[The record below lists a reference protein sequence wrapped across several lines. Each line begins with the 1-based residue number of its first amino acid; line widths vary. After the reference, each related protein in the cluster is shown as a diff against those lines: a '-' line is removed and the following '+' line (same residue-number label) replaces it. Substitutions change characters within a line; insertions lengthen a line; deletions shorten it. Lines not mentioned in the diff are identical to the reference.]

1 MYRLKKALYGL
12 KQASRA
18 RCSRINSYF
27 LQNGFERS
35 KNEPTLYLKIEGKN
49 DLFIVCLCVDDMIY
63 MDYSSSLIDEFKFN
77 MKKEFEMS
85 YLGMLHYFLGLEV
98 KQVEDGIFVSQRKYA
113 TDMLKRINVFNCKVA
128 ATLMNLNEKL
138 QVDDGTEQ
146 ANASQFRS
154 LFGAL
159 IYLTHT

>member
-1 MYRLKKALYGL
+1 MKKALYGL
-12 KQASRA
+12 KQASHA
-18 RCSRINSYF
+18 RYNRINSYF

-35 KNEPTLYLKIEGKN
+35 KNEPTLYLKTKGKN
-49 DLFIVCLCVDDMIY
+49 DLLIVCLCVDDMIY

-113 TDMLKRINVFNCKVA
+113 QKD
-128 ATLMNLNEKL
+128 
-138 QVDDGTEQ
+138 
-146 ANASQFRS
+146 
-154 LFGAL
+154 
-159 IYLTHT
+159 